1 MKVEDQRFWEEHAHG
16 RNLLHI
22 NQAEKPA
29 FLNKTKDSLLFLG
42 HERTA
47 RGKDG
52 KEIWLTKSMIKRHML
67 IMGSTGSGKTEVLLG
82 LMANSMSWNSGGVL
96 IDGKG
101 DIATAV
107 RMTGLADKF
116 GRRDDFYTLNFM
128 SKADSN
134 TFNPFATMSS
144 DAITQMLIS
153 TMDDVGGDGAMWRG
167 RATAMFTGIV
177 RALVW
182 MRDHKNLYL
191 DVSVIRDNIG
201 LKQVIDLADP
211 NLHQDMPI
219 PVRKTLTSYLSSLPG
234 YQAEKHYRQ
243 SQTTC
248 DQHGYLQMQWAR
260 TLGSMADVYGHIF
273 CAGSSDIDMEDIIKN
288 RRVLLV
294 LLPAL
299 EKSSDELANLGKFIT
314 ASIRQ
319 MLGSTL
325 GAEISGT
332 WEDAVKHRNKREA
345 PFLCIFD
352 EVGFYLTDG
361 MDLIAAQGRSL
372 NVGLVFAAQDID
384 AMFRHNPKVAQSIMG
399 NVGTKILMRSESPK
413 TPLLSFLDVFNT
425 QGNLEAPVRPFDVV
439 GHAKRIYWAHRN
451 RLASSVPIADRLRY
465 QSAGEFLA
473 VQGASAAFGSAL
485 YVSCPP
491 IGREIKLTRYH
502 DTVEAAST
510 LVAAI
515 KGVAAAKADHGL
527 PFLPDAFAPLTKIME
542 TEPLPGGEAYLAAAL
557 ETLSMI
563 GAVDQ
568 KPVSVE
574 RIKLG
579 E

>member
-1 MKVEDQRFWEEHAHG
+1 MKIEDERFWEEHTHG
-16 RNLLHI
+16 RDLLHI
-22 NQAEKPA
+22 NQAQKPE
-29 FLNKTKDSLLFLG
+29 FLTKTEDSLLFLG
-42 HERTA
+42 HERN
-47 RGKDG
+47 RRRKDG
-52 KEIWLTKSMIKRHML
+52 KEIWLTRSMIRRHML
-67 IMGSTGSGKTEVLLG
+67 ITGSTGSGKTEVLLG
-82 LMANSMSWNSGGVL
+82 LMANSLSWNSGGVL

-101 DIATAV
+101 DMATVA
-107 RMTGLADKF
+107 RMMGLVDKF
-116 GRRDDFYTLNFM
+116 GRRDDFYILNFM
-128 SKADSN
+128 SSAGSN
-134 TFNPFATMSS
+134 TFNPLATMAA
-144 DAITQMLIS
+144 DAITHMLVS

-191 DVSVIRDNIG
+191 DVSVVRDNIG
-201 LKQVIDLADP
+201 LKEVIHLADP
-211 NLHQDMPI
+211 ILHPDMPV

-234 YQAEKHYRQ
+234 YHADKGYKQ

-248 DQHGYLQMQWAR
+248 DQHGYLQMQFSR
-260 TLGSMADVYGHIF
+260 SLGSLADVYGHIF

-288 RRVLLV
+288 RRILLV
-294 LLPAL
+294 MLPAL
-299 EKSSDELANLGKFIT
+299 EKSHDELANLAKFVT
-314 ASIRQ
+314 ASIKA

-325 GAEISGT
+325 GAEITGT
-332 WEDAVKHRNKREA
+332 WDQAENRRNTRKA

-361 MDLIAAQGRSL
+361 MDIIAAQSRSL

-384 AMFRHNPKVAQSIMG
+384 AMFRNNPKVAQSILG
-399 NVGTKILMRSESPK
+399 NVNTKILMRSESPK

-425 QGNLEAPVRPFDVV
+425 EGNLEAPVRPFDIV
-439 GHAKRIYWAHRN
+439 GHAKRIYWSHRN

-465 QSAGEFLA
+465 QNTGEFLA
-473 VQGASAAFGSAL
+473 VHGASAAFGKAL

-502 DTVEAAST
+502 DTAEAASS

-515 KGVAAAKADHGL
+515 KGVAAAKANHGL

-542 TEPLPGGEAYLAAAL
+542 TDPLPGGETYLAAAL

-563 GAVDQ
+563 GAGDQ
-568 KPVSVE
+568 KPVSLE